1 MAKVWQT
8 RWVPRGIRVNTVVPE
23 LIAFLV
29 SPAASYLTGSQF
41 VVDGGAF
48 PSI

>member
-1 MAKVWQT
+1 MIDNF
-8 RWVPRGIRVNTVVPE
+8 GIPLGRSGRPEEAAE

-41 VVDGGAF
+41 VIDGGLY
-48 PSI
+48 PTV